1 MFIALPLTNILQQ
14 CLCVM
19 QNGREYFKY
28 FKENR
33 GAIIK
38 EQLNEFV
45 VIKNAK
51 ILGYYKTGARGFTG
65 NGKTK

>member
-1 MFIALPLTNILQQ
+1 
-14 CLCVM
+14 M